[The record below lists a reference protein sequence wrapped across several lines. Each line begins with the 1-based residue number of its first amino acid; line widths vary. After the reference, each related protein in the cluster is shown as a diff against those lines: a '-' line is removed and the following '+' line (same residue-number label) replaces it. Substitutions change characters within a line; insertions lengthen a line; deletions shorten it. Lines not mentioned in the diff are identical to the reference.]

1 MKTQLIHAQPFRP
14 SFGVG
19 GCYGEN
25 GNPFG
30 PGTSHG
36 QGQAVWS
43 AKRLRIL
50 ERSGPEMK
58 DLAEYFHDYDK
69 AEIEAVA
76 SEAHFLSSSNAEK
89 AARKLFGA
97 VQELKARMARMSRPE
112 LARLAEKAAEK
123 FTFKVK

>member
-19 GCYGEN
+19 GCYGEG

-36 QGQAVWS
+36 QAVWS
-43 AKRLRIL
+43 AKKLRIL
-50 ERSGPEMK
+50 ERSGPELR
-58 DLAEYFHDYDK
+58 DLAEYFHDFDK
-69 AEIEAVA
+69 AEIDEVT